1 MGENSARRQGMPFED
16 VLVNPRDTIT
26 LRGMRFYT
34 RVGVLP
40 HEAELPQPVEVDLEV
55 AIDASVRPPHVVDY
69 TALYA
74 AVANVMSARHI
85 HYLEDAAERTAAAAL
100 AVRGVIAATVAV
112 RKPHVALP
120 GPVEYAEVR
129 ITRFPDG

>member
-1 MGENSARRQGMPFED
+1 MSDDAKTRGAKPIAEVRID
-16 VLVNPRDTIT
+16 PRDTIT
-26 LRGMRFYT
+26 LRGMRFHT

-55 AIDASVRPPHVVDY
+55 AIDASVRPPRVVDY

-85 HYLEDAAERTAAAAL
+85 HYLEEAAERTAAAAL
-100 AVRGVIAATVAV
+100 AVRGVVGATVAV
-112 RKPHVALP
+112 RKPHVPLP

-129 ITRFPDG
+129 ITRFRDG

>member
-1 MGENSARRQGMPFED
+1 MA
-16 VLVNPRDTIT
+16 DTIT
-26 LRGMRFYT
+26 LRGMGFHT

-55 AIDASVRPPHVVDY
+55 TIDPDVRPPHVVDY

-74 AVANVMSARHI
+74 AVASVMSARHI
-85 HYLEDAAERTAAAAL
+85 HYLEEAAERTAVAAL
-100 AVRGVIAATVAV
+100 AVTGVARATVAV
-112 RKPHVALP
+112 RKPHVPLP

-129 ITRFPDG
+129 ITRSRDG

>member
-1 MGENSARRQGMPFED
+1 MADPPLD
-16 VLVNPRDTIT
+16 LRDTIT
-26 LRGMRFYT
+26 LRGMRFHT

-55 AIDASVRPPHVVDY
+55 AIDASVRAPHVVDY

-74 AVANVMSARHI
+74 AVADVMSARHI
-85 HYLEDAAERTAAAAL
+85 GYLEEAAERTATAAL
-100 AVRGVIAATVAV
+100 AVRGVIGATVAV
-112 RKPHVALP
+112 RKPHVPLP

-129 ITRFPDG
+129 ITRFRHG